1 MIIQQRSSISIVA
14 LFSGLWRFP
23 KSRGFKHWTRDD
35 SKALMKV
42 YLPAIES
49 HVPADMVCAIHDLLN
64 FCYLVRR
71 DVLNT
76 DSLIVIDKTLE
87 NFHKHC
93 DIFIC
98 TGVREN
104 WNLPQM
110 HALKHFVWL
119 IKEYGAP
126 NGLCLSMT
134 ENKHIK
140 AVKEPWCRSSHYK
153 AMLQML
159 TTNTCL
165 DKLAASRV
173 NFKLRG
179 MLEKDCFAD
188 ALDKVSNILF
198 FYQ

>member
-1 MIIQQRSSISIVA
+1 
-14 LFSGLWRFP
+14 
-23 KSRGFKHWTRDD
+23 
-35 SKALMKV
+35 MKV

-64 FCYLVRR
+64 FCYLVCR

-140 AVKEPWCRSSHYK
+140 AVKEPWRRSSHYE
-153 AMLQML
+153 AMSQML
-159 TTNTCL
+159 TTNTRL
-165 DKLAASRV
+165 DKL
-173 NFKLRG
+173 
-179 MLEKDCFAD
+179 
-188 ALDKVSNILF
+188 
-198 FYQ
+198 